1 MRNKLIMF
9 LLIIFCCLIGCKSK
23 KQITAEYNTESD
35 IQNEISEDESK
46 EESAVEQP
54 QKKERI
60 TTNPGNFT
68 HADIFAENV
77 DTEYDGDLYFFDLN
91 INDSIETVREKL
103 TKLGYEFEE
112 GYDSYLKIHK
122 IWNKEMIREE
132 RINMDFMISFYKNK
146 LYSFSKWSLSLEEAQ
161 EICDYYG
168 GDFDI
173 ALLKMPQYYKI
184 QKSNWIV
191 VIGNNGDMNVLSI
204 YDDVAAD
211 EVAEIYK
218 TLE

>member
-1 MRNKLIMF
+1 MRNKLIF
-9 LLIIFCCLIGCKSK
+9 LLIAICCITGCNK
-23 KQITAEYNTESD
+23 KQIVSEQKTGNEL
-35 IQNEISEDESK
+35 QNEVTEVEAVK
-46 EESAVEQP
+46 EGDAEEQP
-54 QKKERI
+54 KKKERI

-68 HADIFAENV
+68 YADILAENV
-77 DTEYDGDLYFFDLN
+77 DSEYDGNLYFFDLS
-91 INDSIETVREKL
+91 INDSIETVKEKL

-112 GYDSYLKIHK
+112 GYDSYLKVHE
-122 IWNKEMIREE
+122 IWNKGMIREE
-132 RINMDFMISFYKNK
+132 RINMNFMISFYKNK

-161 EICDYYG
+161 KICDYYG

-211 EVAEIYK
+211 EVAEIYM